1 MWGLRHPTA
10 NMGARLLGS
19 QTLSSRGLTS
29 QSVRGPRRSGPCRSS
44 PRREK
49 MSDNGVA
56 APGQGYARTNMTVVV
71 DVDDYPSVAHSS
83 ASNASTLIDLGVS
96 VEWHLVLPQAAR

>member
-1 MWGLRHPTA
+1 
-10 NMGARLLGS
+10 
-19 QTLSSRGLTS
+19 
-29 QSVRGPRRSGPCRSS
+29 
-44 PRREK
+44 

-71 DVDDYPSVAHSS
+71 DVDDHPSVDHSS

-96 VEWHLVLPQAAR
+96 VEWHLDLTLFFNLGKLGSYPVSPL